1 MKMTPVK
8 SSQIES
14 VGHDETTST
23 LYIQFK
29 SGGKYSYAGVSAE
42 TFQNFLHAESLGKYF
57 GSEIKG
63 RYPFT
68 KIN

>member
-1 MKMTPVK
+1 MTPVK

-14 VGHDETTST
+14 VGFDEATHT

-29 SGGKYSYAGVSAE
+29 SGGKYSYAGVSAD
-42 TFQNFLHAESLGKYF
+42 TFQSFLHAESLGKYF
-57 GSEIKG
+57 GAEIKG
-63 RYPFT
+63 RYQFT